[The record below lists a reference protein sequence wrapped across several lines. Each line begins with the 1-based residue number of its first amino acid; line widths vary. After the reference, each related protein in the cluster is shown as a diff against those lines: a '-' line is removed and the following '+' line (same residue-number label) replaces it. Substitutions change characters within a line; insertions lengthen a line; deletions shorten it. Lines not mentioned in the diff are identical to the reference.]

1 MNWWGYIKILITNVV
16 PYIVFFMSPIKWL
29 MIGVGILTFLD
40 LVTGIY
46 AANKREKITSQKL
59 ARTIA
64 KVMWFQMAILIS
76 RMFELIFV
84 PGIPVAKIT
93 AGYIGLTEFKSNL
106 ENISEGTGID
116 IWNYVIDEI
125 NKLKGK

>member
-1 MNWWGYIKILITNVV
+1 M
-16 PYIVFFMSPIKWL
+16 
-29 MIGVGILTFLD
+29 
-40 LVTGIY
+40 
-46 AANKREKITSQKL
+46 
-59 ARTIA
+59 
-64 KVMWFQMAILIS
+64 
-76 RMFELIFV
+76 